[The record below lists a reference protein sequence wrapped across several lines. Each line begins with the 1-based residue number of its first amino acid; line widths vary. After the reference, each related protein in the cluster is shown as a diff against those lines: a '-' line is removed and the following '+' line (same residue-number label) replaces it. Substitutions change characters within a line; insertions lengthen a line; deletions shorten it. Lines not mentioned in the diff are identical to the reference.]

1 MSFIQR
7 FLSFIGIG
15 NKTPEKQNLA
25 LLAKTDKKGFYYKL
39 KRSQPYRVKLELDRL
54 NSAVLSAEN
63 PINPNRLM
71 LYAIYREVMRDAHL
85 LSQTRTIT
93 NKILSS
99 DFIIEK
105 AGIEDEELKKL
116 LRRPWL
122 TKYIKYWV
130 EHIWYGHSLVEFC
143 PKVDSNSKLLDKEF
157 DDVLL
162 MPREHVHPWSGQVV
176 IDPNHT
182 KGFPYRDKK
191 LENILMEI
199 GDPDDLGLLLVAA
212 REVIYKNYSRGD
224 WSRHSE
230 KFGMPVTIV
239 KTASRDE
246 KELDAKAEM
255 ASNLGANGWA
265 VLDDQDEISIVE
277 SNRTDAYKI
286 YLEGIKFS
294 DEQLSK
300 LITGQ
305 TSTSDEKSFVG
316 SAEVHERVLNVYVL
330 SLLLAL
336 QDHINFKLIP
346 FLIRNGY
353 PLSDCMFKFSD
364 IVRYYTIPET
374 IQEEPVK
381 EKEDEKKKLSFNF
394 ALQSLYKTCGCT
406 IKTLSKKLLNF
417 GNIEQLIAKA
427 VKNIYNKKLLAGDL
441 DVELWRAN
449 VARLVEAVQE
459 GVGKKYHSI
468 NYQDKDHDLMVQ
480 LRRNIYTFAAFK
492 NHSNIKDMVDFLQED
507 GKVVSFSDF
516 KAKAEQIGK
525 VYNIN
530 WLKSEYNTA
539 LAQSDMAVKWSD
551 IQRDKERLPLLQYD
565 AVGDERTRPA
575 HAALDGVTLPVD
587 DPFWDEFYPPNG
599 WGCRCTVRQLADGE
613 LKKPTIIPNDTEIPM
628 SFRNNTGKTGQLY
641 SEDHPYFKQVT
652 KQDKER
658 ILSTTRSF
666 ILQDDEAFQSSHSTV
681 NRRSNLPTVLSED
694 ERAAIYHYTTKA
706 FQDLNLRLRVER
718 LSDSAWAHSEVLQG
732 AIDKLP
738 KYKGDSYRFVAGSKS
753 LIDTFEKA
761 FKDDLNYIEK
771 AFLSSSQNLDFT
783 LALLDSSV
791 SSSKALIT
799 IIGKNGRDISK
810 LSKKQAQA
818 EILFN
823 KNTTFK
829 VEHFERLE
837 DGSYL
842 ITIKEL

>member
-1 MSFIQR
+1 M
-7 FLSFIGIG
+7 
-15 NKTPEKQNLA
+15 N
-25 LLAKTDKKGFYYKL
+25 KKGFYYRL
-39 KRSQPYRVKLELDRL
+39 KRRQPYRVKMELDRL
-54 NSAVLSAEN
+54 NSAILAAEN
-63 PINPNRLM
+63 PLAPNRLM

-105 AGIEDEELKKL
+105 AGVEDEELKKL

-130 EHIWYGHSLVEFC
+130 EHVWHGHSLVEFC
-143 PKVDSNSKLLDKEF
+143 QKVDSNSKLIDKEF
-157 DDVLL
+157 DNVVL
-162 MPREHVHPWSGQVV
+162 MPREHVHPWSGQIV

-182 KGFPYRDKK
+182 KGIPYRDKK

-199 GDPDDLGLLLVAA
+199 GDDDDLGLLLVAA

-230 KFGMPVTIV
+230 KFGMPITIV
-239 KTASRDE
+239 KTATRDE
-246 KELDAKAEM
+246 TELDTKAEW
-255 ASNLGANGWA
+255 AANLGANGWA
-265 VLDDQDEISIVE
+265 VLDDNDEVDLIE

-294 DEQLSK
+294 DEQISK

-346 FLIRNGY
+346 FLVRNGY
-353 PLSDCMFKFSD
+353 PLMDCMFKFSD

-374 IQEEPVK
+374 VQEEPTK
-381 EKEDEKKKLSFNF
+381 EKEGEKKKLSFNF
-394 ALQSLYKTCGCT
+394 ALQSFYKACSCT
-406 IKTLSKKLLNF
+406 VKTLSKKLLNF
-417 GNIEQLIAKA
+417 GNVEQLIARA
-427 VKNIYNKKLLAGDL
+427 AKNIYNKKLQAGDL
-441 DVELWRAN
+441 DLELWRAN
-449 VARLVEAVQE
+449 VTRLVEAVQE

-480 LRRNIYTFAAFK
+480 LRRNIYAFAAFK

-525 VYNIN
+525 IYNVN
-530 WLKSEYNTA
+530 WLQSEYDTA
-539 LAQSDMAVKWSD
+539 LAQSELAVKWGD
-551 IQRDKERLPLLQYD
+551 IQRDKERLPLLQYN
-565 AVGDERTRPA
+565 AVNDERTRPA

-599 WGCRCTVRQLADGE
+599 WKCRCAVQQLADGE
-613 LKKPTIIPNDTEIPM
+613 TKEPVTIPNDKEIPL

-641 SEDHPYFKQVT
+641 SEEHPYFKRTT
-652 KQDKER
+652 KKDKEH
-658 ILSTTRSF
+658 ILSTVHSF
-666 ILQDDEAFQSSHSTV
+666 VLEDDEAFQASRSAV
-681 NRRSNLPTVLSED
+681 NRRSNLPEVLTGD
-694 ERAAIYHYTTKA
+694 QRAAIYHYTTKA

-718 LSDSAWAHSEVLQG
+718 LSDSAWAHSQVLEQ
-732 AIDKLP
+732 AIEKLP

-753 LIDTFEKA
+753 LIGEFEKA
-761 FKDDLNYIEK
+761 FKEDLKYIEK
-771 AFLSSSQNLDFT
+771 GFLSSSQNLDFA

-799 IIGKNGRDISK
+799 IIGKNGRDVSK
-810 LSKKQAQA
+810 LSKKQAQQ

-829 VEHFERLE
+829 VEQFTRLE

-842 ITIKEL
+842 ITLKEV